1 MKIPLLTTVFA
12 IILTLPAFGFSL
24 GEILNL
30 KKKPDEPRELN
41 ESASVSD
48 SASESSSA
56 AASESAI
63 GGQQGISEVDIFLK
77 GISGQTQSNSDGS
90 KESRN
95 PDSPSNAQATGGGCQ
110 KNDQGEI
117 VC

>member
-1 MKIPLLTTVFA
+1 MKIPLLTMVFA

-41 ESASVSD
+41 ESASVS
-48 SASESSSA
+48 ASEASSA

-63 GGQQGISEVDIFLK
+63 GGQQGISEVDTFLK
-77 GISGQTQSNSDGS
+77 GISGRTQSNSGGS
-90 KESRN
+90 KEPRN